1 MNKEDIRKAFEKA
14 SAEEKQQVEEHMDE
28 FLHWADAAIK
38 AISRPMDYKSV
49 FRKFVVVEKLEE
61 KDE

>member
-1 MNKEDIRKAFEKA
+1 
-14 SAEEKQQVEEHMDE
+14 MDE